1 MTLAKPNRSPATLT
15 RNRVEPSPQSGLC
28 VTCLDGCPGPC
39 EVGRSALRGREI
51 LYPQPYAKVTAGSEK
66 DYPVDFSHFNIQGT
80 CVGAVGL
87 PADPDQ
93 ATFPAVNISTEVG
106 ADKKIPLRVPYF
118 TGALGSTDIARI
130 HWEAMA
136 IAAAIS
142 GTLVVV
148 GENVCG
154 MDPNA
159 EIKNGRVVHSPELER
174 RVRVFQQWYDG
185 CGGIVV
191 QYNVEDGRLGVPEYA
206 VEKLGVQIIEPKWG
220 QGAKDIGGEVKL
232 PTLERALQL
241 KGRGYIVLPDPQDRV
256 VQEAF
261 RQGDFKEFERHSR
274 LGMVDEE
281 GFHKEVERLKKIGAR
296 HISLK
301 TGAYRPADLARA
313 VKFAS
318 DARIDLLTVDGAGG
332 GTGMSPWRMMNEW
345 GVPTVYLE
353 SLLHQFLKRLEQR
366 GAFIPSCAM
375 AGGLSLEDHIF
386 KAIALGAP
394 YIKAICLGRASMT
407 AAMVGNTI
415 GEMIKKE
422 KVPSEIAKY
431 GTDLDHIFI
440 LAAKLK
446 DKYGKDFQ
454 KIPAGAIG
462 MITYF
467 DRLNAG
473 LQQFMAGARK
483 FALHY
488 ITRNDLCALTRE
500 AAEASGIPYVL
511 DGDRKEIEKILGTD
525 DQTSKYHPKIFNLN
539 IENFVNTKAYKG
551 RSAAK

>member
-1 MTLAKPNRSPATLT
+1 MSYSKVNASAATMS
-15 RNRVEPSPQSGLC
+15 RNRVTAAPGSGIC

-51 LYPQPYAKVTAGSEK
+51 LYPQPFARITAGSEK

-80 CVGAVGL
+80 CVGAVGVA
-87 PADPDQ
+87 ADSDQ
-93 ATFPAVNISTEVG
+93 ATFPAVDISTTLG
-106 ADKKIPLRVPYF
+106 AAEKISLRLPYF

-130 HWEAMA
+130 HWESMA
-136 IAAAIS
+136 IAAAIA

-154 MDPNA
+154 MDPEA
-159 EIKNGRVVHSPELER
+159 EIRNGRVVRSPEMER
-174 RVRVFQQWYDG
+174 RVKTFQKWYDG
-185 CGGIVV
+185 YGGIVV

-206 VEKLGVQIIEPKWG
+206 VEKLGVKIIEPKWG

-232 PTLERALQL
+232 STLERALQL
-241 KGRGYIVLPDPQDRV
+241 KSRGYIVLPDPEDPV
-256 VQEAF
+256 IQEAF
-261 RQGDFKEFERHSR
+261 KQGDFKEFERHSR
-274 LGMVDEE
+274 LGMVTEE
-281 GFHKEVERLKKIGAR
+281 GFHKEIERLKRIGTK

-301 TGAYRPADLARA
+301 TGAYRAADLARA
-313 VKFAS
+313 VKYAS
-318 DARIDLLTVDGAGG
+318 DAKIDLLTVDGAGG

-345 GVPTVYLE
+345 GIPTVYLE
-353 SLLHQFLKRLEQR
+353 SLLYQCLKKLEHK

-375 AGGLSLEDHIF
+375 AGGLALEDHIF
-386 KAIALGAP
+386 KAFALAAP

-415 GEMIKKE
+415 GEMIKKG
-422 KVPSEIAKY
+422 KVPADIAKY
-431 GTDLDHIFI
+431 GTDIEHVFI

-446 DKYGKDFQ
+446 DKFGKDFQ

-483 FALHY
+483 FALKY
-488 ITRNDLCALTRE
+488 ITREDLVALTRE
-500 AAEASGIPYVL
+500 SAEVSGIPYVMES
-511 DGDRKEIEKILGTD
+511 DQDEVEKILEGKGG
-525 DQTSKYHPKIFNLN
+525 SIKPLPKGVHAEKAVLNL
-539 IENFVNTKAYKG
+539 
-551 RSAAK
+551 

>member
-1 MTLAKPNRSPATLT
+1 MTFTKPNRSPATFT
-15 RNRVEPSPQSGLC
+15 RNRVEPAPGSGIC

-51 LYPQPYAKVTAGSEK
+51 LYPQPYSKVTAGSEK

-80 CVGAVGL
+80 CVGAIGVD
-87 PADPDQ
+87 ADSDH
-93 ATFPAVNISTEVG
+93 ATFPAVDVSTQVG
-106 ADKKIPLRVPYF
+106 AKEKIKLKVPYF

-130 HWEAMA
+130 HWESMA

-154 MDPNA
+154 MDPNS
-159 EIKNGRVVHSPELER
+159 ELKNGRVVRSPELER
-174 RVRVFQQWYDG
+174 RVKTFQQWYNG
-185 CGGIVV
+185 SGGVVV

-241 KGRGYIVLPDPQDRV
+241 KSRGYIVHPNPEDHV
-256 VQEAF
+256 TQEAF
-261 RQGDFKEFERHSR
+261 KQGDFKEFERHSR
-274 LGMVDEE
+274 LGMVDED
-281 GFHKEVERLKKIGAR
+281 GFHKEVERLRKMGAKFV
-296 HISLK
+296 SLK

-313 VKFAS
+313 VKYTS

-345 GVPTVYLE
+345 GIPTVHLE
-353 SLLHQFLKRLEQR
+353 SLLYQFLKRLDKK

-375 AGGLSLEDHIF
+375 AGGLALEDHIF
-386 KAIALGAP
+386 KAVALAAP
-394 YIKAICLGRASMT
+394 YIKAVCLGRASMT

-415 GEMIKKE
+415 GQMIKKG
-422 KVPSEIAKY
+422 KVPADIAKY
-431 GTDLDHIFI
+431 GTDVEHVFV

-446 DKYGKDFQ
+446 DQYGKDFER
-454 KIPAGAIG
+454 IPPGTIG

-467 DRLNAG
+467 DRLNTG

-483 FALHY
+483 FALKY
-488 ITRNDLCALTRE
+488 ISRDDLCALTRE
-500 AAEASGIPYVL
+500 SSEVSGISYVM
-511 DGDRKEIEKILGTD
+511 DGDREEVDRILG
-525 DQTSKYHPKIFNLN
+525 
-539 IENFVNTKAYKG
+539 
-551 RSAAK
+551 

>member
-1 MTLAKPNRSPATLT
+1 MTYSKVNASPATMS
-15 RNRVEPSPQSGLC
+15 RNRVAAAPQSGIC
-28 VTCLDGCPGPC
+28 ATCLDGCPGPC

-51 LYPQPYAKVTAGSEK
+51 LYPQPFSRVTAGSEK
-66 DYPVDFSHFNIQGT
+66 DYAVDFSHFNIQGS
-80 CVGAVGL
+80 CVGATGV
-87 PADPDQ
+87 PADSDH
-93 ATFPAVNISTEVG
+93 ATFPAVDISTTVG
-106 ADKKIPLRVPYF
+106 AKEKIKMRVPYF
-118 TGALGSTDIARI
+118 TGALGSTEIARV
-130 HWEAMA
+130 HWESMA
-136 IAAAIS
+136 IAAAIA

-154 MDPNA
+154 MDPQS
-159 EIKNGRVVHSPELER
+159 EIRNGKVIRSPELER
-174 RVRVFQQWYDG
+174 RVKIFQQWYDG
-185 CGGIVV
+185 HGGIVV

-241 KGRGYIVLPDPQDRV
+241 RSRGYIVLPDPEDPV

-261 RQGDFKEFERHSR
+261 KQGDFKEFERHSR
-274 LGMVDEE
+274 LGMVTEE
-281 GFHKEVERLKKIGAR
+281 GFQKEIERLRKIGTK

-318 DARIDLLTVDGAGG
+318 DAQIDLLTVDGAGG

-353 SLLHQFLKRLEQR
+353 SLLYKYLNQLAKN
-366 GAFIPSCAM
+366 GAYIPCCAM

-386 KAIALGAP
+386 KALALGAP
-394 YIKAICLGRASMT
+394 YIRAICLGRASMT

-415 GEMIKKE
+415 GGMIKSG
-422 KVPSEIAKY
+422 KVPPEIGKY
-431 GTDLDHIFI
+431 GGDIEHVFI

-446 DKYGKDFQ
+446 DRFGKDFQ

-473 LQQFMAGARK
+473 LQQMMAGARK
-483 FALHY
+483 FALQY
-488 ITRNDLCALTRE
+488 ITRGDLCALTRDAAEVSGVSYIMNLDQEE
-500 AAEASGIPYVL
+500 AA
-511 DGDRKEIEKILGTD
+511 KILGG
-525 DQTSKYHPKIFNLN
+525 NG
-539 IENFVNTKAYKG
+539 V
-551 RSAAK
+551 AKFSETGEMLKV

>member
-1 MTLAKPNRSPATLT
+1 MSYSKANASAATMS
-15 RNRVEPSPQSGLC
+15 RNRVTPAPGSGIC

-51 LYPQPYAKVTAGSEK
+51 LYPQPFAKVTAGSEK

-80 CVGAVGL
+80 CVGAVGVD
-87 PADPDQ
+87 ADSDK
-93 ATFPAVNISTEVG
+93 ATFPAVNIATEVG
-106 ADKKIPLRVPYF
+106 AAEKILLRVPYF

-130 HWEAMA
+130 HWEGMA
-136 IAAAIS
+136 IAAAIA

-154 MDPNA
+154 MDPDA
-159 EIKNGRVVHSPELER
+159 EFKNGRVVRSPELER
-174 RVRVFQQWYDG
+174 RVKTFQKWYDG
-185 CGGIVV
+185 YGGIIV

-232 PTLERALQL
+232 GTLERALQL
-241 KGRGYIVLPDPQDRV
+241 KSRGYIVLPDPGDPV
-256 VQEAF
+256 IQEAF
-261 RQGDFKEFERHSR
+261 KQGDFKEFERHSR
-274 LGMVDEE
+274 LGMVSQE
-281 GFHKEVERLKKIGAR
+281 GFQKEIERLKKIGTK

-313 VKFAS
+313 VKYAS
-318 DARIDLLTVDGAGG
+318 DARIDLLTVDGAAG

-353 SLLHQFLKRLEQR
+353 SILYQCLKVMEQK
-366 GAFIPSCAM
+366 GAYIPSCAI

-386 KAIALGAP
+386 KAFALAAP
-394 YIKAICLGRASMT
+394 YIKAICLGRSSMT

-415 GEMIKKE
+415 GEMIKKG
-422 KVPSEIAKY
+422 KVPADVAKF
-431 GTDLDHIFI
+431 GTDIEHVFI

-446 DKYGKDFQ
+446 DKFGKDFE

-483 FALHY
+483 FALRY
-488 ITRNDLCALTRE
+488 ITRDDLVALTRE
-500 AAEASGIPYVL
+500 SAEVSGIPYVMES
-511 DGDRKEIEKILGTD
+511 DREEIEDILGGN
-525 DQTSKYHPKIFNLN
+525 SGHA
-539 IENFVNTKAYKG
+539 TKALPKG
-551 RSAAK
+551 TLSKKEALNL